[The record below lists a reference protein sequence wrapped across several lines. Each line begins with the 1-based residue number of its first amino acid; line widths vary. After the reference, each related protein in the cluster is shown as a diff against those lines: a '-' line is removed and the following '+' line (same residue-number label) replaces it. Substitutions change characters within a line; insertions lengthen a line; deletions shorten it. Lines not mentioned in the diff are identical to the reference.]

1 MAAQISLASAT
12 VTTTDGV
19 TVGEK
24 AMLLVRGDVLR
35 FDGAEYPGVSSVT
48 NTGRGRWT
56 IRFTSGE
63 EWAVRRHGGC
73 GCGGRK
79 R

>member
-1 MAAQISLASAT
+1 MAPQISLASAS
-12 VTTTDGV
+12 VTTIDGAEV
-19 TVGEK
+19 GSKEQLLIRGSTVRYG
-24 AMLLVRGDVLR
+24 
-35 FDGAEYPGVSSVT
+35 GAEYPGVASVV

-56 IRFTSGE
+56 IRFVDGE

-73 GCGGRK
+73 GCGGR